1 MSRTEKFIESDNLE
15 EDRPTWQ
22 PEDETK
28 NIVADD
34 FVVAR
39 IYGESDRPT
48 SVGRNY
54 VAQVTMEFE
63 EVILVKFL
71 ERKVSLSKAAFVFPD
86 IIDEATVLRKD
97 ILCRLPPPSCGTT
110 LRTKGLFT
118 FQAIST
124 LMEFFD

>member
-1 MSRTEKFIESDNLE
+1 MSHK
-15 EDRPTWQ
+15 
-22 PEDETK
+22 
-28 NIVADD
+28 
-34 FVVAR
+34 
-39 IYGESDRPT
+39 
-48 SVGRNY
+48 
-54 VAQVTMEFE
+54 VTMAFE

-118 FQAIST
+118 FQADLDSYGI
-124 LMEFFD
+124 F